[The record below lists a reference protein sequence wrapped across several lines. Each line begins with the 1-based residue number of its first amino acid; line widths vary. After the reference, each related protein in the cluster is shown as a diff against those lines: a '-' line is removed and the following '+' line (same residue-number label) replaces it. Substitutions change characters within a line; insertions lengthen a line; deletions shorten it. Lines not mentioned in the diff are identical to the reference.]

1 MKNLD
6 FVLRSQSFVST
17 SYAYLNALWIQCR
30 NASFADA
37 NYQAERYLENFDAEL
52 NQLKE
57 EANAIANERV
67 RYEIREFLTGFR
79 RTVFT
84 ELPTAD
90 SIFQN
95 AWNLRRLDTSAKKE
109 RLQNMQ
115 DDDQRTFAQ
124 IAKRILE
131 S

>member
-6 FVLRSQSFVST
+6 FVLRSQSFVSS
-17 SYAYLNALWIQCR
+17 SYAYLNALWVQCR

-57 EANAIANERV
+57 AANAIANERV
-67 RYEIREFLTGFR
+67 RYEIREFFTGFR
-79 RTVFT
+79 RTIFP

-90 SIFQN
+90 SVFQN
-95 AWNLRRLDTSAKKE
+95 AWNLRRLDTAAKKE